1 MTVILLNVIL
11 LLIALFLLLGLILAA
26 YSLYVFIRENEELWK
41 EQDLPEIPPFDEV
54 MKGKQ

>member
-11 LLIALFLLLGLILAA
+11 LLIALFLLLGLIFAA
-26 YSLYVFIRENEELWK
+26 YCLYVFIRENEELWE
-41 EQDLPEIPPFDEV
+41 EQDLPKIPSFDEA

>member
-11 LLIALFLLLGLILAA
+11 LLIALFLLLGLIFAA

-41 EQDLPEIPPFDEV
+41 EQDLPKIPSFDEA

>member
-11 LLIALFLLLGLILAA
+11 LLIVLFLLLGLILAA

-41 EQDLPEIPPFDEV
+41 EQDLPKIPPFDDA

>member
-11 LLIALFLLLGLILAA
+11 LLIVLFLLLIFAA

-41 EQDLPEIPPFDEV
+41 EQDSPKIPPFDEV

>member
-1 MTVILLNVIL
+1 MMVILLNIIL

-26 YSLYVFIRENEELWK
+26 YCLYDFIRENEELWK
-41 EQDLPEIPPFDEV
+41 EQDLPKIPSFDEA

>member
-11 LLIALFLLLGLILAA
+11 LLIVLFLLLGLIFAA
-26 YSLYVFIRENEELWK
+26 YCLYDFIRENEELWK
-41 EQDLPEIPPFDEV
+41 EQDLPKIPSFDEA